1 MNIRKALLGGLV
13 ASAAVA
19 LTATAAGASTTL
31 PKVPATLTSTT
42 TTINNLPDNGGG
54 GTWAT
59 DTITRTLKITRAGD
73 LYTAVISDTGKFTTI
88 PNALTPNQSDPSDSG
103 KIIQSVVQGTVTG
116 TATYSFT
123 ATRWP
128 VGAMPRAVVAL
139 PGSTAESTISGW
151 FAKAFPAGTSFG
163 PVTSYAWSRT
173 YTANVPKSGKAGHG
187 YTLGCSPL
195 SGGSRDCG
203 YGCRTDKRKHH
214 RCPASSYVQPLNT
227 PAFATQTWTDSS
239 SNSEGQLPA
248 DGDITGV

>member
-31 PKVPATLTSTT
+31 PKVPATLISTT

-59 DTITRTLKITRAGD
+59 DTITRTLKISKAGN
-73 LYTAVISDTGKFTTI
+73 LYTAVVSDTGTFTTV
-88 PNALTPNQSDPSDSG
+88 PNALTPNQGAPG
-103 KIIQSVVQGTVTG
+103 GGRIIQSVVQGSVTG
-116 TATYSFT
+116 TASYSFT
-123 ATRWP
+123 ATRYP
-128 VGAMPRAVVAL
+128 AGGLPRVVLAL
-139 PGSTAESTISGW
+139 RGSTAENTIPSL

-173 YTANVPKSGKAGHG
+173 YTANVPKSGKTGHG

-195 SGGSRDCG
+195 SGSSRDCG
-203 YGCRTDKRKHH
+203 YGCKTDKRKHH

-227 PAFATQTWTDSS
+227 PASATQTWTDSS